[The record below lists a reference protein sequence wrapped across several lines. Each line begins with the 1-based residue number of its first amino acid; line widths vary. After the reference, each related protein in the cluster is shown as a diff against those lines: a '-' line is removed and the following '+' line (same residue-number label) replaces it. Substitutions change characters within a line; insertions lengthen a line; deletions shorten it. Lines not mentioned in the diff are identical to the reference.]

1 MLRKTKYK
9 RFTMYYGRYRS
20 VSNKQSGSKI
30 TKLFNEYGVVTS
42 YCGGSGR
49 ISSSSG
55 SSNSSV
61 SEVRFYV

>member
-9 RFTMYYGRYRS
+9 RFTMYYRS